1 MQCRDCLTDL
11 GGWVKKG
18 VTPRR
23 AAFRHCREEPALAEA
38 QADAGAGTQA
48 FGQPFHVIP
57 AEAGTRWPRARRG
70 PAACLADRGR
80 KTTTKDTKSMET
92 KPAAA
97 SSRRAP

>member
-11 GGWVKKG
+11 GGWGRKG

-38 QADAGAGTQA
+38 QADAGAGSQA

-57 AEAGTRWPRARRG
+57 AKAGTQCSGSIFRHSREGGNPVVRAAYFVI
-70 PAACLADRGR
+70 PA
-80 KTTTKDTKSMET
+80 
-92 KPAAA
+92 
-97 SSRRAP
+97 